1 MFVRTFTN
9 KVQMKCQQYVSS
21 FGEMIKELH
30 QSLNALGSKNKDNRY
45 CRISAAFKFIDLVK

>member
-1 MFVRTFTN
+1 
-9 KVQMKCQQYVSS
+9 MKCQQYVSS